1 MPKKQKSVFSSTHI
15 DSQGMMMTKEALESL
30 LPFLNGE
37 RRVKLG
43 VEHVRAFP
51 PMGIITN
58 GEIFQGE
65 DGHHYI
71 TAESIYFDNYERVE
85 LEDGTVFLKE
95 SFKDEELNKPFL
107 ESEPEEISTISI
119 STDPANFEN
128 PRGFEELMKTITQES
143 EMEFEQ
149 SMIGRKSELPD
160 PELVVR
166 ITDII
171 VIALGI
177 GASKIPQKIGEA
189 IGEDLAKFYK
199 LIKTTANEM
208 IKRTIPA
215 NRPKNFVIEFN
226 YKKAVIELIIS
237 TNNTDDVLNAVS
249 QEKIYSINDKL
260 EKLKRFKPE
269 KVQFLFNKDKEWEF
283 NFLLT
288 NKGEAI
294 GKEKSFRKR
303 NETFKRIIDHHNLKK
318 GKGSS

>member
-1 MPKKQKSVFSSTHI
+1 MLKKQKTVVSSTHL
-15 DSQGMMMTKEALESL
+15 DSQGFVMTKEALESM

-43 VEHVRAFP
+43 VEHIRAFP
-51 PMGIITN
+51 PFGIITN
-58 GEIFQGE
+58 GEIVKGQ
-65 DGHHYI
+65 DGHYYL
-71 TAESIYFDNYERVE
+71 TAECIYFDNHEKIE
-85 LEDGTVFLKE
+85 LEDGTILFKE
-95 SFKDEELNKPFL
+95 SFKEQELNKPFL
-107 ESEPEEISTISI
+107 ESDIEEIHKISI
-119 STDPANFEN
+119 STDPANFDN
-128 PRGFEELMKTITQES
+128 PHGFDKLMEFIEKES
-143 EMEFEQ
+143 EMDFEK
-149 SMIGRKSELPD
+149 SMIGRKSEIPD
-160 PELVVR
+160 PELIIR

-177 GASKIPQKIGEA
+177 GASKIPEKIGEA

-199 LIKTTANEM
+199 LIKTTSTEL

-237 TNNTDDVLNAVS
+237 TNNADDVLNAVS
-249 QEKIYSINDKL
+249 QEKIFSLNEKL

-269 KVQFLFNKDKEWEF
+269 KIQFLFNDEKEWEF
-283 NFLLT
+283 NYLLT

-303 NETFKRIIDHHNLKK
+303 NEIFKRIIDKQTLKDK
-318 GKGSS
+318 KGSS